1 MTKTKSLLDYLF
13 SNAIFG
19 TCIYF
24 GAVQGILGFMNF
36 VAFMIWFV
44 FIVFILGA
52 FNEEA
57 KIKMYEANNK
67 RFKLGIIGHLITVGY
82 IGVLVFY
89 GHILLAALYL
99 ITVVLSYGMVEQGKK
114 LVEGS

>member
-1 MTKTKSLLDYLF
+1 MTKTKSLLNYLF
-13 SNAIFG
+13 YNAIFG

-24 GAVQGILGFMNF
+24 GAVQGISGFMN
-36 VAFMIWFV
+36 VAAFMIWFV
-44 FIVFILGA
+44 FIVFALS
-52 FNEEA
+52 FLNEEA
-57 KIKMYEANNK
+57 QIKMYESNNK
-67 RFKLGIIGHLITVGY
+67 RFKLGIVGHLITAGY

-99 ITVVLSYGMVEQGKK
+99 ISVVLSYGMVEQGKK

>member
-1 MTKTKSLLDYLF
+1 
-13 SNAIFG
+13 
-19 TCIYF
+19 
-24 GAVQGILGFMNF
+24 
-36 VAFMIWFV
+36 
-44 FIVFILGA
+44 
-52 FNEEA
+52 
-57 KIKMYEANNK
+57 
-67 RFKLGIIGHLITVGY
+67 LGIIGHLITVGY